1 MTTWTSDELKKIEA
15 AEGEAT
21 GHPAGGRAHLPYSAP
36 ERCNTTRCFT
46 TPNREIARSD
56 SRSEMDRS
64 RRSLRASNAA
74 PLCTGQSG
82 GNLVAEVVVPRPSQA
97 IMR

>member
-1 MTTWTSDELKKIEA
+1 MSEEPSAVIPHARSVRGKRPVIPLVAVLTFT
-15 AEGEAT
+15 
-21 GHPAGGRAHLPYSAP
+21 YSAP
-36 ERCNTTRCFT
+36 ERCNTARCFT

-74 PLCTGQSG
+74 PLCTGRSG